1 MSNDTLL
8 QMKNITKVFPG
19 CKALDHVDLTVK
31 KGSVHALMGENGAG
45 KSTLIK
51 VLTGVHQADEGEMYL
66 NSEKVYFSTPKE
78 ALDKGISTIYQELDL
93 IPELTIAENIFLGRE
108 IMKGKLIDWKTTFDK
123 AQEIIKSINLDID
136 VKSILSS
143 HSTAIQQMV
152 SIARAVSVQTKLVVM
167 DEPTSSLDEKE
178 VEILFKVIRDLK
190 SRGVSI
196 IFITHKLDE
205 VFQICD
211 EMTIMRDGVIV
222 ANTDVQS
229 ISKLKLVSL
238 MVGRDSSGI
247 IDQKKDYSKVN
258 VRDESV
264 LSVNNLSRKPKVVE
278 QSLVLKKGEI
288 LGLAGLLGSGRTE
301 LARLVFG
308 VDKPE
313 SGEIYV
319 KEEKVHL
326 KTPRAAIKKNMAF
339 CFEDRKIEG
348 IIPEMSV
355 KDNITLAILPRIS
368 KMGVVSNKKQDEIVN
383 KFIDALRIKVSDPD
397 QPIKSLSGGNQ
408 QKVLLARAL
417 ASNPE
422 LLILDEPTRGID
434 VGAKKEILD
443 ITESLAEEGIAV
455 LLISSELQELV
466 SSCSKISVI
475 RDGKKVG
482 ELEGEEISEK
492 AILKA
497 IAGDVQ

>member
-1 MSNDTLL
+1 MGNEILL

-19 CKALDHVDLTVK
+19 CKALDNVDLTVK

-66 NSEKVYFSTPKE
+66 NGEKVHFSSPKE

-93 IPELTIAENIFLGRE
+93 IPELSIEENIFLGRE
-108 IMKGKLIDWKTTFDK
+108 ILKGKFIDWKQTFEK
-123 AQEIIKSINLDID
+123 AREIMQSINIDID
-136 VKSILSS
+136 VRSILSS

-152 SIARAVSVQTKLVVM
+152 SIARAISVQARLVVM

-178 VEILFKVIRDLK
+178 VEILFKVINDLK

-211 EMTIMRDGVIV
+211 DMTIMRDGVVV

-238 MVGRDSSGI
+238 MLGRDSSGI

-258 VRDESV
+258 IRDENV
-264 LSVNNLSRKPKVVE
+264 LIAENLSRKPKVIN
-278 QSLVLKKGEI
+278 QSLNLKKGEI

-308 VDKPE
+308 VDRPE
-313 SGEIYV
+313 CGDIYV
-319 KEEKVHL
+319 KDEKVNL
-326 KTPRAAIKKNMAF
+326 RTPRDAIKKNMAF
-339 CFEDRKIEG
+339 CFEDRKVEG

-355 KDNITLAILPRIS
+355 KDNITLAIMPKIS
-368 KMGVVSNKKQDEIVN
+368 KMGVVSKKKQDEIVD
-383 KFIDALRIKVSDPD
+383 KFIKALRIKVSDPE

-417 ASNPE
+417 ASDPE

-466 SSCSKISVI
+466 SSCSKINVI

>member
-1 MSNDTLL
+1 MSHDILL
-8 QMKNITKVFPG
+8 QVNNVTKSFPG
-19 CKALDHVDLTVK
+19 CKALDNVGLTVR

-51 VLTGVHQADEGEMYL
+51 VLTGVYQADEGEIFI
-66 NSEKVYFSTPKE
+66 NGEKVFFSTPKE

-93 IPELTIAENIFLGRE
+93 IPELSVAENIFLGRE
-108 IMKGKLIDWKTTFDK
+108 IMKGKLIDWKKTHEK
-123 AQEIIKSINLDID
+123 AREIMESIHIDID
-136 VKSILSS
+136 TKSTLSS

-152 SIARAVSVQTKLVVM
+152 SIARAVSVQAKLVVM

-178 VEILFKVIRDLK
+178 VAILFQVIKDLK

-211 EMTIMRDGVIV
+211 EMTIMKDGVVV
-222 ANTDVQS
+222 ANADVEK
-229 ISKLKLVSL
+229 ISKLEMVSL

-247 IDQKKDYSKVN
+247 VDNKKDYSRVN
-258 VRDESV
+258 VREESV
-264 LSVNNLSRKPKVVE
+264 LAVKNLKHGSKVVD
-278 QSLVLKKGEI
+278 QSLDLKKGEI

-301 LARLVFG
+301 LVRLVFG

-319 KEEKVHL
+319 KQEKVHF
-326 KTPRAAIKKNMAF
+326 KSPRAAMKKNMAF
-339 CFEDRKIEG
+339 CFEDRKVEG
-348 IIPEMSV
+348 IIPNMSV
-355 KDNITLAILPRIS
+355 KNNITLAILPRIS
-368 KMGVVSNKKQDEIVN
+368 KLGVVSNKKQDEIVG
-383 KFIDALRIKVSDPD
+383 KYIDALKIKVSDPS

-443 ITESLAEEGIAV
+443 ITESLAEEGISV

-466 SSCSKISVI
+466 SSCSKISII
-475 RDGKKVG
+475 RDGKRVG
-482 ELEGEEISEK
+482 ELNGEEISEK
-492 AILKA
+492 EILKA